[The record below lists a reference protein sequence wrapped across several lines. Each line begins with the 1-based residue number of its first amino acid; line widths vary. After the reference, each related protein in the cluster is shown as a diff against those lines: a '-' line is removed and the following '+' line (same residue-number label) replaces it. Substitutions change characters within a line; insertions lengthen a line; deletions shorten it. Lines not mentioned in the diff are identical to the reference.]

1 MGTTHSSPHPDAQAA
16 EVLRLAA
23 EPSAPASVEPFVP
36 WLLLFQRLRRVG
48 LPVAAA
54 VQVSNNSHPLPRA
67 RVEAFATWLDE
78 YVRREPQHHP
88 GPDHHLPTPTTT
100 LPTRAAGT
108 AVVRPILSGADLRGH
123 FPALFRFTAPADSA
137 RRQTRP
143 GHAEGVV
150 ASKHLPSDFGGD
162 VLSSRRPAA
171 GALASTRAR
180 EEAGVSVG
188 VALGPPAGPEK
199 LGVKAEAFLR
209 DGPCA
214 FPTWTWVHIVIILFD
229 CTLVLV
235 QPEFNVQHLC
245 ECVITYV
252 IWLWLGNL
260 KGLHTRLLRG
270 AFTYT
275 ALAMFTYVK
284 KKKGKELREYPW

>member
-23 EPSAPASVEPFVP
+23 EQSAPASVELAPFVP

-54 VQVSNNSHPLPRA
+54 VQVSNNSHPLPRT
-67 RVEAFATWLDE
+67 RVEAFATWLDK
-78 YVRREPQHHP
+78 YARSEPQHHP

-100 LPTRAAGT
+100 LPTRALRAAGGV

-137 RRQTRP
+137 RRQNRP
-143 GHAEGVV
+143 GHAEGLV
-150 ASKHLPSDFGGD
+150 ASKHLPSDFDGGD
-162 VLSSRRPAA
+162 FLSLRR
-171 GALASTRAR
+171 
-180 EEAGVSVG
+180 
-188 VALGPPAGPEK
+188 PPAGPEK
-199 LGVKAEAFLR
+199 VGEKAEAFLR
-209 DGPCA
+209 NGPCA
-214 FPTWTWVHIVIILFD
+214 FPTWTWVHIAIIVCD
-229 CTLVLV
+229 CTVVLM
-235 QPEFNVQHLC
+235 QPEFSVQDLC
-245 ECVITYV
+245 EFVFTYV

-260 KGLHTRLLRG
+260 KGQYPRLLRG

-275 ALAMFTYVK
+275 ILAIWTYVK
-284 KKKGKELREYPW
+284 KRKTELRECQW